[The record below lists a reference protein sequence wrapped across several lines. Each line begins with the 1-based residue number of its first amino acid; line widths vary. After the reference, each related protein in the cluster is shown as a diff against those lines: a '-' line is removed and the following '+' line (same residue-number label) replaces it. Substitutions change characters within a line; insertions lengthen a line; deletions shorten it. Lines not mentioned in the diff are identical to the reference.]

1 MESVALDNLFCS
13 GQADKSF
20 CAGLFSDRPSDFST
34 FFRRLLSMSIDNVLS
49 LTIRRHVLSFVIA
62 SFQSLDSGLIR
73 KECAPLVS
81 ISIWHNLSSDAVRES
96 KFERYSQLR
105 KAWRVASKRW
115 DAADDVTKARIRFER
130 AWLYSMILD

>member
-1 MESVALDNLFCS
+1 
-13 GQADKSF
+13 
-20 CAGLFSDRPSDFST
+20 
-34 FFRRLLSMSIDNVLS
+34 MSIDNTLS

-81 ISIWHNLSSDAVRES
+81 ISIWHNLSSDVMRES

-105 KAWRVASKRW
+105 KAWRVAGKRW

-130 AWLYSMILD
+130 SWLYSMMLDFINRMYESGGNAQGTKAEEAFWMRANISRELVILRTIH